1 MWSKFN
7 NIFVQKYNDVIDEDE
22 DKDKNKELE
31 QEEKESS
38 VRQISCFNCSGNHNL
53 RDCKI
58 PWNIANI
65 NKNRKELGMRNN
77 NKSIRY
83 HLDDDQRFGHMIPGQ
98 ISKDLRIALGL
109 RDYELPMHIYRYMHY
124 EI

>member
-1 MWSKFN
+1 
-7 NIFVQKYNDVIDEDE
+7 
-22 DKDKNKELE
+22 
-31 QEEKESS
+31 
-38 VRQISCFNCSGNHNL
+38 
-53 RDCKI
+53 
-58 PWNIANI
+58 
-65 NKNRKELGMRNN
+65 MRNN